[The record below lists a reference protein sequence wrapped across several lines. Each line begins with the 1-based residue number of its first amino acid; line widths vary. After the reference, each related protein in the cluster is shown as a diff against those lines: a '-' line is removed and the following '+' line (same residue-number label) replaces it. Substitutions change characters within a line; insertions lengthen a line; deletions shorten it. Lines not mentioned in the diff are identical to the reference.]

1 MGSQII
7 PRSLDQRLEKTDQKG
22 TLQSNP
28 PDRPFWIPEENPL
41 LLTWD
46 MTLNE
51 YCETVQRVA
60 GLYPRFACQKTFS
73 NIWPE
78 LDQMDWNVSLIF
90 LLGSAY
96 RLLHDSGEKDEGR
109 YTPDPDPPQVRF
121 RWGVGPMELEGTL
134 RPGNPLASALA
145 CLLLM
150 PFDHLE
156 NLESIN
162 DNEGDTIPGKD
173 ENL

>member
-28 PDRPFWIPEENPL
+28 PDQPFWIPEENPL

-162 DNEGDTIPGKD
+162 DDEGDTIPGKD
-173 ENL
+173 ETL

>member
-28 PDRPFWIPEENPL
+28 PDQPFWIPEENPL

-96 RLLHDSGEKDEGR
+96 QLLHDSGEKDEGG

>member
-22 TLQSNP
+22 ILQSNP
-28 PDRPFWIPEENPL
+28 PDQPFWIPEENPL
-41 LLTWD
+41 LLAWD
-46 MTLNE
+46 MTLSE
-51 YCETVQRVA
+51 YCETVRRVA
-60 GLYPRFACQKTFS
+60 GLHPRYACQSTFS
-73 NIWPE
+73 SIWPD
-78 LDQMDWNVSLIF
+78 LGKADWNISLIF

-96 RLLHDSGEKDEGR
+96 RLLHDGDEENGG

-121 RWGVGPMELEGTL
+121 RWGVGPMELEGSL
-134 RPGNPLASALA
+134 RPGNLLASALA

-162 DNEGDTIPGKD
+162 DDEGETIPGKD

>member
-28 PDRPFWIPEENPL
+28 PDQPFWIPEENPL